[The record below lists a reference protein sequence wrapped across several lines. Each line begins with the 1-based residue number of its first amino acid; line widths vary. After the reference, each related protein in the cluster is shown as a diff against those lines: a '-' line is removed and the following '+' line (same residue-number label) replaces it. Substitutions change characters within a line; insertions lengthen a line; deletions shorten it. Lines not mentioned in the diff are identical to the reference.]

1 MCNASGIVF
10 GVKNLNLEEIKG
22 KKIIEVGAYDVNG
35 SLRPII
41 ESWAEPAEYI
51 GVDIEKGPGVDVVC
65 MAERMINVFGKERFD
80 IVICTELLEHVRD
93 WKKVVSNLKNICKAN
108 GIIIITTRSKGFKY
122 HGFPYDFW
130 RYELDDLKKI
140 FSDCEIITLE
150 NDTAAPGV
158 FLKAKKPVE
167 FVEKDLTTYKLFNV
181 VVDQRVTELKDID
194 LRIFIFLRKI
204 LSRKKKRLHRFLF
217 KTIRFFSRKNRN
229 ALA

>member
-1 MCNASGIVF
+1 MCNATGIVF

-22 KKIIEVGAYDVNG
+22 KKIVEVGAYDVNG

-41 ESWAEPAEYI
+41 ESWAKPSEYI
-51 GVDIEKGPGVDVVC
+51 GVDIVKGPGVDVVC
-65 MAERMINVFGKERFD
+65 MAESLKNVFGKEHFD

-93 WKKVVSNLKNICKAN
+93 WKKVVSNIKNICKTN
-108 GIIIITTRSKGFKY
+108 GLIIITTRSKGFKY

-167 FVEKDLTTYKLFNV
+167 FIEKDLATYKLFNV
-181 VVDQRVTELKDID
+181 VVDKDVTELKDID
-194 LRIFIFLRKI
+194 LRIFILLRKI
-204 LSRKKKRLHRFLF
+204 LSGKKKRLHRFLF
-217 KTIRFFSRKNRN
+217 KTIRFFYRKNRN
-229 ALA
+229 ELA

>member
-1 MCNASGIVF
+1 MCNANGIVF
-10 GVKNLNLEEIKG
+10 AVKNLNLEEIKG

-65 MAERMINVFGKERFD
+65 MAEKMINVFGKERFD
-80 IVICTELLEHVRD
+80 IVICTELLEHIRD
-93 WKKVVSNLKNICKAN
+93 WKKVVSNIKNICKAN

-150 NDTAAPGV
+150 NDIAEPGV
-158 FLKAKKPVE
+158 FLKSKKPVE
-167 FVEKDLTTYKLFNV
+167 FVEKDLATYKLFNV
-181 VVDQRVTELKDID
+181 VVNKKVMEFKDIE
-194 LRIFIFLRKI
+194 LRILIFIGKI
-204 LSRKKKRLHRFLF
+204 LSGKKKRLHRFLF
-217 KTIRFFSRKNRN
+217 KTIRFFSGKTEMH
-229 ALA
+229 

>member
-41 ESWAEPAEYI
+41 ESWAEPSEYI
-51 GVDIEKGPGVDVVC
+51 GVDIVRGHGVDVVC

-80 IVICTELLEHVRD
+80 IVICTELIEHVRD
-93 WKKVVSNLKNICKAN
+93 WKKVVSNIKNICKPN
-108 GIIIITTRSKGFKY
+108 GVIIITTRSKGFKY

-130 RYELDDLKKI
+130 RYELHDLKKI

-167 FVEKDLTTYKLFNV
+167 FIEKDLTTYKLFNV
-181 VVDQRVTELKDID
+181 VVDKEVTELKDID
-194 LRIFIFLRKI
+194 LSIFIFLRKI
-204 LSRKKKRLHRFLF
+204 LSGKKKRLHRFLF

>member
-1 MCNASGIVF
+1 MCNTTGIVF

-22 KKIIEVGAYDVNG
+22 KKIVEVGAYDVNG

-41 ESWAEPAEYI
+41 ESWAKPAEYI
-51 GVDIEKGPGVDVVC
+51 GVDIVKGPGVDVVC
-65 MAERMINVFGKERFD
+65 MAENLKNVFGKEHFD

-93 WKKVVSNLKNICKAN
+93 WKKVVSNIKNICKTN
-108 GIIIITTRSKGFKY
+108 GLIIITTRSKGFKY

-158 FLKAKKPVE
+158 FLKAKKPVG
-167 FVEKDLTTYKLFNV
+167 FLEKDLATYKLFNV
-181 VVDQRVTELKDID
+181 VVDKDVTELKDID
-194 LRIFIFLRKI
+194 LRIFILLKKI
-204 LSRKKKRLHRFLF
+204 LSGKKKRLHRFLF
-217 KTIRFFSRKNRN
+217 KTIRFFTGKIEMN
-229 ALA
+229 

>member
-10 GVKNLNLEEIKG
+10 CVKNLNLEEIKG
-22 KKIIEVGAYDVNG
+22 KKIIEVGSYDVNG

-41 ESWAEPAEYI
+41 ESWAEPVEYI
-51 GVDIEKGPGVDVVC
+51 GVDIARGPGVDVVC

-80 IVICTELLEHVRD
+80 IVICTELLEHIRD
-93 WKKVVSNLKNICKAN
+93 WKKVVSNIKNICKAN
-108 GIIIITTRSKGFKY
+108 GFIIITTRSKGFKY

-140 FSDCEIITLE
+140 FSDCEIIALE

-167 FVEKDLTTYKLFNV
+167 FVEKNLATHKLFNV
-181 VVDQRVTELKDID
+181 VVDKKVTELKDID
-194 LRIFIFLRKI
+194 LRIFFFLRKI
-204 LSRKKKRLHRFLF
+204 LNKRKKRIHRFLF
-217 KTIRFFSRKNRN
+217 KTIRPFFPEN
-229 ALA
+229 